1 MKLVDSDDSLAPLL
15 QKFEKALT
23 VTCPT
28 KVKSSPTCLS
38 LTRIPVNFTETQRQV
53 MKQPNTIRLRVEDGI
68 SYLLPDDL
76 ATCTVCCYQ
85 LECTSICKAVH
96 CCDWEWIN
104 QRQWFVAGMCMRV
117 CVCVWM
123 CGWVWCMCDKSECC
137 MTALLI
143 YYLHSLLQEMHNS
156 RMQQWNQLS
165 STLQMPFRHDKLH
178 DHLWT
183 PSYLHAPL
191 RPRKVHIAFHII
203 WAYWLRTFVACR
215 STIYTQYSV
224 LKELQLSLGNVNFP
238 STITYNHFWL
248 A

>member
-1 MKLVDSDDSLAPLL
+1 M
-15 QKFEKALT
+15 
-23 VTCPT
+23 
-28 KVKSSPTCLS
+28 
-38 LTRIPVNFTETQRQV
+38 
-53 MKQPNTIRLRVEDGI
+53 
-68 SYLLPDDL
+68 
-76 ATCTVCCYQ
+76 VCCLY
-85 LECTSICKAVH
+85 VH
-96 CCDWEWIN
+96 ACVC
-104 QRQWFVAGMCMRV
+104 V
-117 CVCVWM
+117 CVCVWGGGLG
-123 CGWVWCMCDKSECC
+123 GWVGMGVVLCDKSECC

-224 LKELQLSLGNVNFP
+224 LKELHLSLGNVNFP
-238 STITYNHFWL
+238 STITYNHFRL
-248 A
+248 AWYCYMKKLDINYEDGFCCPKCGNQPQAVVMDATSLAFRKELDSWELVLKVPKSKERSGR